1 MKVKDDFIFAKIDKL
16 GRVTMYVDDQ
26 GQHPYVNSQIYDG
39 VCEAMCDAEPDT
51 IEMIC
56 FEDVSK

>member
-1 MKVKDDFIFAKIDKL
+1 MKVKEDFIFAKIDKL

-26 GQHPYVNSQIYDG
+26 GKQPYVNSSIYDA
-39 VCEAMCDAEPDT
+39 VCETMQMAEPDV

-56 FEDVSK
+56 FEEVGK